1 MLRMMIVDDEEL
13 PAMRLKRILTEID
26 EWCEIET
33 FLDPLEAYDYAKS
46 HPVDIAFLDIS
57 MPDVNGMKLSSLLM
71 DIHQS
76 IKIIFVTGFD
86 EYAVRAFEINA
97 LDYVMKPVTVER
109 LTITMEKIGRAHRT
123 VFTGTSLE
131 VFLFGG
137 MKINYQVAGGGRES
151 IKLRSPK
158 TEELFAFLVC
168 KRTVSREEI
177 IDTLWSGLLPDKAWK
192 NLNSTLYYIRKAI
205 EASKCRCE
213 ITTTG
218 NEIRL
223 NADGFYCDLYE
234 FERLLKEIRHESERN
249 SDLLERAAALYTG
262 PLLQGKSCEWAIPY
276 IRHMEKQYIELME
289 LSALHYRQ
297 RNQLMRALHYYSE
310 IVKLDGTREDI
321 HVEMI
326 RVFIELGRK
335 HEAARQYQQLEEM
348 LLRELDARPDPKIK
362 EMLL

>member
-13 PAMRLKRILTEID
+13 PAMRLKRLLTELS
-26 EWCEIET
+26 EWSVIET
-33 FLDPLEAYDYAKS
+33 FFDPLDAYDYAKAN
-46 HPVDIAFLDIS
+46 PVDVAFLDIS
-57 MPDVNGMKLSSLLM
+57 MPDLNGMKLSSLLV
-71 DIHQS
+71 DIHPN
-76 IKIIFVTGFD
+76 IEFIFVTGFD
-86 EYAVRAFEINA
+86 EYAVRAFEIDA

-109 LTITMEKIGRAHRT
+109 LTTTMGKIRRVHRP
-123 VFTGTSLE
+123 VVASSSME

-137 MKINYQVAGGGRES
+137 MRIHYQAAGGGKES

-168 KRTVSREEI
+168 NKTVSREEI
-177 IDTLWSGLLPDKAWK
+177 IDTLWSGLPPEKAWK
-192 NLNSTLYYIRKAI
+192 NLNSTVYYIRKAI

-223 NADGFYCDLYE
+223 DADGFYCDLYE

-249 SDLLERAAALYTG
+249 LDLLERAAALYTG
-262 PLLQGKSCEWAIPY
+262 SLLQGKSCEWAIPY
-276 IRHMEKQYIELME
+276 IRHLEKQYIELLE
-289 LSALHYRQ
+289 LLAQHYRQ
-297 RNQLMRALHYYSE
+297 SHQQIQALHYYSE

-326 RVFIELGRK
+326 QVFMELGRK
-335 HEAARQYQQLEEM
+335 HEAVRQYEQLEEM
-348 LLRELDARPDPKIK
+348 LRELDVRPDPKIK
-362 EMLL
+362 ELLQ